1 MSYVK
6 MYLYVKKSL
15 DFVFALLLLFTT
27 SPIMI
32 VVAIAIKAESNG
44 PILFVQERLGKNEI
58 IFKII
63 KFRTMKVVS
72 DNECNPLS
80 DMERMTK
87 VGSFLRKTSLDELP
101 QLFNILRGDM
111 SFIGTRPLL
120 VQYLELYSPEQRR
133 RHEVVPGISGWAQ
146 VNGRNKL
153 SWEEKFVLDVWY
165 VDNISFSLDLKILFL
180 TIKQLFVNKD
190 INQNDNNTMKDFN
203 GN

>member
-1 MSYVK
+1 
-6 MYLYVKKSL
+6 
-15 DFVFALLLLFTT
+15 
-27 SPIMI
+27 MI
-32 VVAIAIKAESNG
+32 VVAIAIKIESNG
-44 PILFVQERLGKNEI
+44 PILFIQDRPGKNEI

-72 DNECNPLS
+72 DHEGNPLS

-101 QLFNILRGDM
+101 QLFNILRGEM

-120 VQYLELYSPEQRR
+120 VHYLELYSSEQRR

-146 VNGRNKL
+146 VNGRNLL

-165 VDNISFSLDLKILFL
+165 VDNMNFSLDLKILFL